1 MRFLAFLAL
10 CCLSV
15 LAQAQTL
22 PQAPTIA
29 AKSWLLLDYSTG
41 QALASYNPD
50 DRVEPA
56 SLTKLMTAYVVLGA
70 LKEGRLKP
78 DQALP
83 VSERAW
89 KTPGSRMFIEPRK
102 PVTVD
107 ELLRGMIVQSGND
120 ACIALAE
127 AVAGSEEAFAQMM
140 NREAQ
145 RLGLKAT
152 RFANATGLSD
162 PQHYS
167 TARDLGALAAAL
179 IRDYP
184 EYDMKSR
191 LWLDRLALMLKSGNT
206 EGLNDTSFPTIDLD
220 DPGRLLPEEQEII
233 DDLARQF
240 ATNRRLKRL
249 LRFFFTEGQTYLIH
263 NNFLNIHAL
272 VPSTADGEWATLC
285 GWTGIAGEIRKAA
298 GDLAERFGI
307 ESICITRGAEGAELG
322 NRVRDEHGV
331 TTREAATV
339 GILGKRGGRPAG
351 QPEALPPLRHREVG
365 VPVLLEPGTHLVD
378 DVVAGRGGPFGC
390 VRHGNSIADRDE
402 PIRTEPSGLHRA
414 VASTARRDPRPS
426 RERRPQ

>member
-1 MRFLAFLAL
+1 MRLLAFLAL
-10 CCLSV
+10 FCLSV

-70 LKEGRLKP
+70 LKEGKLTP
-78 DQALP
+78 TQAVP

-89 KTPGSRMFIEPRK
+89 KTPGSRMFIEPKK

-145 RLGLKAT
+145 RLGLKST

-184 EYDMKSR
+184 EHYPLYALR
-191 LWLDRLALMLKSGNT
+191 EYTYNRITQANRNRLLWLDPAVDGVKTGHTENAGYCLVASAKRGPRRLLSVVMGAASDGMRTQESQKLLNFGFQFFDAVKLYGKDQEVSRLRVWKGAQNIVRAGFLEDFTLSLPKGMAENLKASLVSQQPLMAPVLKGQRIATLKLS
-206 EGLNDTSFPTIDLD
+206 LD
-220 DPGRLLPEEQEII
+220 DRPYGEYPVV
-233 DDLARQF
+233 
-240 ATNRRLKRL
+240 
-249 LRFFFTEGQTYLIH
+249 
-263 NNFLNIHAL
+263 AL
-272 VPSTADGEWATLC
+272 ET
-285 GWTGIAGEIRKAA
+285 
-298 GDLAERFGI
+298 
-307 ESICITRGAEGAELG
+307 
-322 NRVRDEHGV
+322 
-331 TTREAATV
+331 
-339 GILGKRGGRPAG
+339 
-351 QPEALPPLRHREVG
+351 
-365 VPVLLEPGTHLVD
+365 VPV
-378 DVVAGRGGPFGC
+378 AGMIG
-390 VRHGNSIADRDE
+390 
-402 PIRTEPSGLHRA
+402 RA
-414 VASTARRDPRPS
+414 WDAMRLWF
-426 RERRPQ
+426 E